1 MRCSRKLLPENGN
14 FIEETTSYHKISKHG
29 YWDMAENRKIELGLI
44 EAENEMT
51 AQKGWQYGRYE

>member
-1 MRCSRKLLPENGN
+1 MRCSRKFLPENGN
-14 FIEETTSYHKISKHG
+14 SIEETTSGHKISKHG
-29 YWDMAENRKIELGLI
+29 YWDMVENRKIELGLI

>member
-1 MRCSRKLLPENGN
+1 MV
-14 FIEETTSYHKISKHG
+14 
-29 YWDMAENRKIELGLI
+29 ENRKIELGLI